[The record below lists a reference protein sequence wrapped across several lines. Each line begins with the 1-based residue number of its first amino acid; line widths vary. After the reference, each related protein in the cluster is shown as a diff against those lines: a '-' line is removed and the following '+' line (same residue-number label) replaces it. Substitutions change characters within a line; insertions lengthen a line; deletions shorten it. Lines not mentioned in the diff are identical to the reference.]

1 MRARMYV
8 WVLHKLAHNKRDWVR
23 HAIRHEILVSYG
35 VDWGD
40 TMNLDI
46 EWDRKRKT
54 ARITRS
60 GE

>member
-1 MRARMYV
+1 MYV